1 MTALPEWLSHWS
13 PVAKPS
19 KPIRVVGIDLGT
31 TNSTV
36 SEIVWSPD
44 DSEPPVVTLME
55 IAQPIPGG
63 GEYIDALVSSV
74 VAILGDKEYVGR
86 GAQRSRGGAV
96 EPFKSVWF
104 DTKNDIGTSKT
115 YPNAPEGFKTPTDIA
130 GKVLSFLKH
139 AIDDFDDRPVDR
151 IVVTVPASFQLTQ
164 RQATLDAAQQ
174 AGIDLAPGNL
184 LDEPVAALLDF
195 LNSGQLKPGDLGQ
208 NSRTMVVDFGGG
220 TCDIALLQLRA
231 SSGGG
236 VEVARRGVS
245 RFTRLGGSDISRK
258 IAHDVLFPKLLD
270 ANGLTSKDFNFRQKD
285 RVLEALSLTADQLKQ
300 ALSEKANAMR
310 QAGAGI
316 KEIEQL
322 SVQLPADVQVT
333 SPDPA
338 LGPLVLPAPSLTYAQ
353 LDDSLTAFLNPH
365 AFEPEYSE
373 YWLATSIF
381 APIKDVL
388 TRIEWTPDHIDRI
401 LLVGGSGLLLPV
413 QRALQDYFANA
424 QIDTF
429 LDGADAQRCVG
440 RGAAWHAFF
449 LEAFG
454 SSPVAPTLGESLS
467 VATNVGNQIVIEEN
481 SPLPFPAA
489 VSKEEFFVF
498 NGLKMPEDA
507 STPSTPLSITLR
519 VGKSEVQSQ
528 VIAVTPP
535 AKKDDPIH
543 LRLRFDENQVL
554 SGSVVI
560 SSSGEEQTFPFQ
572 VDNPLSVS
580 INPNAKRERILQL
593 EQQMSNAS
601 PAKQLK
607 IVEAMARL
615 RAELGEYDRAAYYY
629 QNLAQ
634 NAPTPKEKAA
644 HYERLADIIDK
655 TGDDAATADYYRKA
669 IELGSPQARFNFA
682 LWLMGESR
690 FDEGLEII
698 EAAIASGES
707 RVRHLLHS
715 SLLSKTL
722 RETEAKA
729 AYTSGLETM
738 VPIGALT
745 DWELGWLQSSARGF
759 SDKATVNACA
769 EERKKRSS
777 SSEATISRALL
788 PDFGE

>member
-1 MTALPEWLSHWS
+1 MSSLPSWLSHWS
-13 PVAKPS
+13 HPPKS
-19 KPIRVVGIDLGT
+19 NKPIRVVGIDLGT

-36 SEIVWSPD
+36 SEIVWSPE

-74 VAILGDKEYVGR
+74 VAIVGEKEFVGR

-115 YPNAPEGFKTPTDIA
+115 YPNAPEGYKTPTDIA
-130 GKVLSFLKH
+130 GKVLSFLKR

-151 IVVTVPASFQLTQ
+151 IVITVPASFQLTQ
-164 RQATLDAAQQ
+164 RQATLDAAHK

-195 LNSGQLKPGDLGQ
+195 LNSGQLKPTDLGQ

-220 TCDIALLQLRA
+220 TCDIALLQLRP
-231 SSGGG
+231 SPGGG
-236 VEVARRGVS
+236 INVARRGVS

-270 ANGLTSKDFNFRQKD
+270 ANGLTNKDFNFRQKD
-285 RVLEALSLTADQLKQ
+285 RALEALSLTADQLKQ
-300 ALSEKANAMR
+300 SLSEKTNAMR
-310 QAGAGI
+310 QAGAGM

-322 SVQLPADVQVT
+322 SVQLPADVQMA
-333 SPDPA
+333 SPNPA
-338 LGPLVLPAPSLTYAQ
+338 VGPLVLPAPSLTYAQ
-353 LDDSLTAFLNPH
+353 LDDSLSAFLNPH

-388 TRIEWTPDHIDRI
+388 TRIEWTPEHIDRI

-413 QRALQDYFANA
+413 QRALQEFFLNA

-440 RGAAWHAFF
+440 RGAAWHALF

-467 VATNVGNQIVIEEN
+467 IATNVGNQVVIEEN
-481 SPLPFPAA
+481 SPLPFP
-489 VSKEEFFVF
+489 SKDSGEEFFVF
-498 NGLKMPEDA
+498 NGLKMPADA
-507 STPSTPLSITLR
+507 QAPSTPLTITLR
-519 VGKSEVQSQ
+519 VGKAEVQSQ
-528 VIAVTPP
+528 VVSVTPP
-535 AKKDDPIH
+535 AKKDDPIQLH
-543 LRLRFDENQVL
+543 LRFDENQVL
-554 SGSVVI
+554 SGSVAV
-560 SSSGEEQTFPFQ
+560 STSDSEQKFPFQ

-580 INPNAKRERILQL
+580 INPNEKRERILQL
-593 EQQMSNAS
+593 EAQMSNAS
-601 PAKQLK
+601 PTNQLK

-615 RAELGEYDRAAYYY
+615 RAELGEYDRAAYFY

-634 NAPTPKEKAA
+634 NAPTPKEKAG
-644 HYERLADIIDK
+644 HYERLADIVDK
-655 TGDDAATADYYRKA
+655 TGDDAATEEYYRKA
-669 IELGSPQARFNFA
+669 IELGSESARFNFA
-682 LWLMGESR
+682 LWLMEESR
-690 FDEGLEII
+690 YEEGLQIV
-698 EAAIASGES
+698 ADAIADGES
-707 RVRHLLHS
+707 RVRHLLHA
-715 SLLSKTL
+715 SLLSKCHK
-722 RETEAKA
+722 EAEAKT
-729 AYTSGLETM
+729 AYQTGVESLA
-738 VPIGALT
+738 PIGALT
-745 DWELGWLQSSARGF
+745 DWELGWLHASARKF
-759 SDKATVNACA
+759 SDEDTVKACA
-769 EERKKRSS
+769 EERRKRSS
-777 SSEATISRALL
+777 SSDGTMSRALL
-788 PDFGE
+788 PDFGA